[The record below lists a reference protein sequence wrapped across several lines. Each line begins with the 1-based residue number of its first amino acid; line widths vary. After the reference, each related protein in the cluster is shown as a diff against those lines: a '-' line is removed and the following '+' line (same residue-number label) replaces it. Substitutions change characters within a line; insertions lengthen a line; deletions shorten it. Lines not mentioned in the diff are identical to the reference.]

1 MLIYVGAY
9 TSAGGGIR
17 CFRQDPGTGALAEV
31 HPPTPAVDPSFLAWD
46 AARANLY
53 AVSESTGGVYAFER
67 SDDGLLTSL
76 GQQWTGGSDPC
87 HLAVDPTGQFL
98 VTANY
103 SDGKVSVHPI
113 DPDGALGER
122 RDLIAHTGGGPDRER
137 QEGPHAHMVAFR
149 PSGASFLVTD
159 LGTDHIHEY
168 ALSPDGAV
176 QPLSAYPADAGSG
189 PRHVAFHPTSDA
201 VYVCGEL
208 DSSVLIYRPE
218 GDGLTRAGRVAAT
231 AQAVQSRPDPGAS
244 LRSAGDPAPADR
256 NYPSHIEC
264 SPDGRVVYVGN
275 RGADCITVL
284 QVTPEGLEPIADVP
298 TGGAWPR
305 HFAFVGDFL
314 YVANQHSG
322 TVTALRVDPA
332 TGVPGK
338 PEVVAEVAEAACIL
352 PG

>member
-9 TSAGGGIR
+9 TPAGGGIH
-17 CFRQDPGTGALAEV
+17 CLRQDPGTGALTEV
-31 HPPTPAVDPSFLAWD
+31 HPPTPAVDPSFLAWG
-46 AARANLY
+46 ATRANLY
-53 AVSESTGGVYAFER
+53 AVSESAGGVYGFAR

-87 HLAVDPTGQFL
+87 HLAVDPTGKFL

-103 SDGKVSVHPI
+103 GDGKVSVHPI
-113 DPDGALGER
+113 DPDGSLGER
-122 RDLIAHTGGGPDRER
+122 RDLIAHTGSGPDPQR
-137 QEGPHAHMVAFR
+137 QNGPHAHMVAFR
-149 PSGASFLVTD
+149 PSGGSFLVTD

-189 PRHVAFHPTSDA
+189 PRHIAFHPTSDA

-208 DSSVLIYRPE
+208 DSSVLIYLPDD
-218 GDGLTRAGRVAAT
+218 DGLTRTGRVAAT
-231 AQAVQSRPDPGAS
+231 ALAVPQV
-244 LRSAGDPAPADR
+244 R

-275 RGADCITVL
+275 RGADCVTVL
-284 QVTPEGLEPIADVP
+284 QITPEGLEPIADVHV
-298 TGGAWPR
+298 GGAWPR
-305 HFAFVGDFL
+305 HFALAGDFL
-314 YVANQHSG
+314 YVANQDSG

-338 PEVVAEVAEAACIL
+338 AEVVAEVPAAACIL
-352 PG
+352 PE